1 MHSEIHPILL
11 MVLLTSLA
19 AVAMP
24 VGGWLAMIGSLRPG
38 WLDQELRHTILAFGG
53 GVLLAAV
60 ALVLV
65 PEGVRGL
72 SPWSIGAWFVAGGAG
87 FMLLDIWLAK
97 HKTPASQMAAML
109 ADFLPESLAMG
120 AAFAQGHASGFSLAL
135 LIALQNVP
143 EGFNAFREMAGR
155 SRVKG
160 RRVLLIMAL
169 MVPLGPLM
177 GWLGMAWLA
186 PHEALLHGIM
196 IFAAGGI
203 LYAIF
208 QDIAPQVRLARHWG
222 PPMGAVA
229 GFLVGLLGN
238 LWIAG
243 GSH

>member
-1 MHSEIHPILL
+1 MDADPLVMTL
-11 MVLLTSLA
+11 MTTMA
-19 AVAMP
+19 AAAMP
-24 VGGWLAMIGSLRPG
+24 LGGWFAMIGGLRPG
-38 WLDQELRHTILAFGG
+38 WLFQELRHSILAFGG

-65 PEGVRGL
+65 PQGAKGL
-72 SPWSIGAWFVAGGAG
+72 SAWSISLWFVAGGSC
-87 FMLLDIWLAK
+87 FMLLDIWLARRK
-97 HKTPASQMAAML
+97 NPASQMAAML

-120 AAFAQGHASGFSLAL
+120 AAFAQGHAAAFGLAL

-155 SRVKG
+155 SRVRG
-160 RRVLLIMAL
+160 HRVLLVMAF

-177 GWLGMAWLA
+177 GWLGMAFLA
-186 PHEALLHGIM
+186 SHRGLLDGIM

-208 QDIAPQVRLARHWG
+208 QDVAPQARLARHWA

-238 LWIAG
+238 LWLG
-243 GSH
+243 G